1 VKVNSEK
8 ASIWSNRFVAKIT
21 SFILRATS
29 FLLPVEIVSNFQ
41 GLAPRHRAF
50 IVGQAFYRP
59 FLRFGRAGLW
69 GLKFIRIRDS
79 SVEVSTYKILPK
91 SAVSQDR
98 MPAGPFLAQV
108 LPETEFSIKRIGK
121 EDFNSPP
128 RMVSIG
134 REGAPLLGIVE
145 PTKSYFHFVAELLP
159 IVLKYSSDW
168 RVAVPV
174 FHDWQ
179 IEALLAFSFGYSIEP
194 ISERESIKT
203 VLKRSLWGVYPA
215 SQPLLRANEH
225 LLSLPNL
232 PDLWRGTDELFLLRT
247 NSSSTTGRLP
257 GSSIRSF
264 FDARSATSVIEPA
277 SMPVAQQFSAFRHA
291 RVVAGTHGSAF
302 ASLVASAPG
311 TQVIEIDGPEIFHF
325 HIRRICEILG
335 FDHVFV
341 RAKTHASGLQVER
354 GVLEESLGESK
365 TTY

>member
-1 VKVNSEK
+1 MKVNSEK
-8 ASIWSNRFVAKIT
+8 ASIWSNGFVAKIA
-21 SFILRATS
+21 SVIVRATS
-29 FLLPVEIVSNFQ
+29 FLLCVEIVPNFQ

-50 IVGQAFYRP
+50 IVGRAFYRP
-59 FLRFGRAGLW
+59 FIRFGRGGLW
-69 GLKFIRIRDS
+69 GLKLIRLRDS
-79 SVEVSTYKILPK
+79 SVEVSTSKILPS

-98 MPAGPFLAQV
+98 MPAGPFLARQ
-108 LPETEFSIKRIGK
+108 LPETEFSIKRAGK
-121 EDFNSPP
+121 GDLITLP

-159 IVLKYSSDW
+159 IVLKYSSEW

-179 IEALLAFSFGYSIEP
+179 IEALMAFSFEYPMEP

-203 VLKRSLWGVYPA
+203 VVKRTLWGVYPA

-225 LLSLPNL
+225 LLALPKLPNL
-232 PDLWRGTDELFLLRT
+232 WSGTDELFLLRT
-247 NSSSTTGRLP
+247 NTSSSTGRLP
-257 GSSIRSF
+257 GISIRSF

-277 SMPVAQQFSAFRHA
+277 SMPVAQQFSAFRQA

-302 ASLVASAPG
+302 ASLVASTPG

-325 HIRRICEILG
+325 HVGRICEILG

-341 RAKTHASGLQVER
+341 RAKSHPSGLQVEK
-354 GVLEESLGESK
+354 GVLEESLGEGKK
-365 TTY
+365 TH